1 MADRLRE
8 IARER
13 ERQSALG
20 DAESFRQA
28 CWSVAP
34 TLDVEV
40 GGPESQRE
48 VQVRRDGIHVNAPRL
63 GRAHGAH
70 HQVEGR
76 MPACCGSVHRSAL
89 RLAITLTMADITSF

>member
-1 MADRLRE
+1 VRRE
-8 IARER
+8 EEDGAGRVLGYDEPRPLWTRER
-13 ERQSALG
+13 DSPHFG

-70 HQVEGR
+70 HLKEY
-76 MPACCGSVHRSAL
+76 
-89 RLAITLTMADITSF
+89 TSRRCSEA